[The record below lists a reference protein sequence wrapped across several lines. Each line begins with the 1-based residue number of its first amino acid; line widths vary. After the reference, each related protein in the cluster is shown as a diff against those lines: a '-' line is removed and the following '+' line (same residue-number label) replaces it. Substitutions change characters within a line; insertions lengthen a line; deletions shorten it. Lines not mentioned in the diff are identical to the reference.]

1 MGGKLLQIIRQV
13 GIFMICAQ
21 MILHFKPSE
30 SYGKYIKLLISI
42 MVLVQ
47 LFLPAME
54 ILGSR
59 GNGNFEGKIGFYSDI
74 LNESMEEVNITS
86 VTAEKMLEEM
96 TLEEIKT
103 RINNQNAVEDEEKQ
117 PEAGEEEEGTKGEEN
132 IQIDRIEVGAGD

>member
-59 GNGNFEGKIGFYSDI
+59 GNGNFEGKIGFYTDI

-96 TLEEIKT
+96 TMEEIKT

>member
-1 MGGKLLQIIRQV
+1 MGGKLLQIISQV

-54 ILGSR
+54 IFGGR
-59 GNGNFEGKIGFYSDI
+59 GNGSFQTKIGFYADI
-74 LNESMEEVNITS
+74 LDESMEEVNITS
-86 VTAEKMLEEM
+86 VTAEKMLEELTM
-96 TLEEIKT
+96 EEIKS
-103 RINNQNAVEDEEKQ
+103 RINNQNTADEGEKTQ
-117 PEAGEEEEGTKGEEN
+117 KEEAAGEDAKGEGN
-132 IQIDRIEVGAGD
+132 IQIDRIEVGVSD

>member
-59 GNGNFEGKIGFYSDI
+59 GNGNFEGKIGFYTDI

-96 TLEEIKT
+96 TMEEIKT

-132 IQIDRIEVGAGD
+132 IQVDRIEVGAGD